1 MSPGARRAFAACLAV
16 LCGPRV
22 GAAGVLAAGDDEDP
36 GPIPDKIDEVVEELF
51 LGRVVYP
58 QDALALQ
65 LTASLGGARAARRT
79 AAATALEV
87 ELGLTDR
94 LQLSAE
100 APLEWG
106 TASPEARGADLGNAA
121 VGALYNPLSDRPR
134 GMALSAGLEVTLP
147 TASRSGAAAWGVEAF
162 AVAYRTLGRLHANLE
177 LGVELLQPTAPGAE
191 RELAPAGAL
200 GVLAPIGRW
209 VPVLELRGELGAEP
223 AAVASAGTLWHPT
236 GGLEL
241 GAALQL
247 GLDTAPG
254 LDGWSVGGLV
264 IATVELE
271 LAGD

>member
-1 MSPGARRAFAACLAV
+1 MCLAV
-16 LCGPRV
+16 LCGPRA
-22 GAAGVLAAGDDEDP
+22 GAAGVLVAADDKAP
-36 GPIPDKIDEVVEELF
+36 AKIPDKIDEVVEEMF
-51 LGRVVYP
+51 LGRVVYQ
-58 QDALALQ
+58 QDALELQ
-65 LTASLGGARAARRT
+65 LTASLGGARAAGRT
-79 AAATALEV
+79 AAASELEV
-87 ELGLTDR
+87 ELGLTER

-106 TASPEARGADLGNAA
+106 TALPGERGAGLGNAA

-147 TASRSGAAAWGVEAF
+147 TASRSGAAAWGVEVF
-162 AVAYRTLGRLHANLE
+162 AVSYRALGRLHANLE

-191 RELAPAGAL
+191 REISPAGTL

-209 VPVLELRGELGAEP
+209 VPVLEIRGELGAEP
-223 AAVASAGTLWHPT
+223 AAVASAGTLWHPI

-241 GAALQL
+241 GAAIQL
-247 GLDTAPG
+247 GLDTGPG

-264 IATVELE
+264 SATVELE